1 MSSRACR
8 LRVLGRLR
16 ISVGATRLRCSAN
29 FSRSFSKVEPDLRS
43 ATSLPSVEA
52 WTQAEIVGEWHYDS
66 GMSYFVEPDAHG
78 HLHFNEWDRPLVCT
92 RAKSKK
98 FLLNRGIHHHG
109 SLAPDEDGWFSGQLL
124 NQDGSHIGD
133 LRMKYDQPQGVMITQ
148 CRPPLSDWGNVT
160 RARRD
165 KELATTGSFT
175 QYAVLG
181 TLLFAGAM
189 LLQELNWRNSLRAL
203 FAVAGMESYSDELEQ
218 MVKDVWAAKPKE
230 PSAAESELDWLDFT
244 HDMGGYKDRISRE
257 QPFKVRGNRS
267 GAVHGRSDG
276 HQADGNGGTPAARLS
291 SAEQQDLQEFLEVLQ
306 ESLKGDD
313 LPVAVRKCGASDEKH
328 QVWQEPNLRQA
339 WSIGDEQ
346 GASFGEGEDLAEN
359 LWPLLARLSS
369 KDRDALLSKM
379 ADLQR
384 QVQAGDVNSRK
395 KLEELCRHLGLERPG
410 GLDGES
416 GHLNPQDLAAA
427 MAAAQKRMACL
438 EARSVLQAADGGS
451 TQWSNLSV
459 QSTALQ
465 QLLKGCEESSWRLS
479 QGLLQVADG
488 DATANALLS
497 ALGNEPST
505 TAHLSAALQRLATLD
520 DQLQQQRAALG
531 ARGRRRNGGLED
543 EVLSQFLQEKSDALS
558 VLKDTAK
565 DLLDENSRSQVY
577 DAWQSQL
584 TSALEHVVATGI
596 TGAEE
601 DGSPSQRI
609 PGSPS
614 SPTAAMEEARQRLAA
629 LEAAR
634 AARHRRPRF
643 KAGST
648 FAEHDPSWWQKLP
661 TEESLGDNR
670 QGLQERL
677 RRHHEMLQQWRLEVG
692 EQAEQDLP
700 MLAAEL
706 AMHERLLSNMLENG
720 GLQELIEADEELE
733 DLLRACRDGAQILSL
748 EILEASTSDPTTAAL
763 LALRSATSA
772 DGLGETRSETLD
784 AALSR
789 LAAWAEGLEEQREAM
804 RCGAPLD
811 GALLAT
817 LAAER
822 ADLLKWMEDQ
832 GNSGCDGLQQLRAL
846 LAERSSELE
855 MMAGTQRSAVSAA
868 EAGGAAA
875 EDLSEQGERDP
886 DGTKKKTFGDDDL
899 LSELEEAN
907 RRLARFDAELEKQ
920 RKGLQRRRRK
930 KGQEAFVDPEVL
942 ASLVQERAALVDWAE
957 DRLQKSEDPSLV
969 AFRQQCRDA
978 ARRLEQLVMEDLQ
991 GAERFAA
998 GSVDPTAL
1006 LAEAR
1011 RRLLMLEEEGNQ
1023 RLRRRQ
1029 RVLPGAEEAIGE
1041 DPEDPFG
1048 TKKTRFD
1055 DHDWQSNLEEAR
1067 RRLRRFEEQLEEQRS
1082 GLRRRRKN
1090 GEDASLPEEVLAS
1103 LVSERAELVEWA
1115 EDQLKTSGGA
1125 PSLVAFREQ
1134 CRDAARRLE
1143 QLVVED
1149 LDGAGSK
1156 AAVDPSALLAEARR
1170 RLILMEEEAAKQRL
1184 KRRQRGE
1191 HAAATPGR
1199 GTASSR
1205 PKVVRDEDPE
1215 VLMADAARR
1224 LARLEEELESQRQGL
1239 CRRRLQP
1246 KTEAPEV
1253 QAAHALMHE
1262 SAIEELKD
1270 QRDGCRAECDRL
1282 LRAAMA
1288 NDTMWSPEQRA
1299 TCNELQ
1305 EKCLELEEAWN
1316 SCADTAEQLKEE
1328 VAEAAMPSRL
1338 TALLRSKDSHQAEAS
1353 EALLEAMRRVASFDH
1368 ELEQQRNLM
1377 KRPSSVQI
1385 PPVMGIM
1392 DSKTLEMK
1400 LLDFLRQTDEE
1411 WTETL
1416 KLAKA
1421 VGKTT
1426 KGDVNPT
1433 LYTLEKQGQA
1443 GVLKDPKST
1452 KPRWQIC
1459 RKLPASPA
1467 SPSSPASPPAA
1478 PPEEATDM
1486 TQPPPVTDVTTDLT
1500 VPPVP
1505 LSAGYWNPKGTLQ
1518 EKFGEHAVEWKQ
1530 APGTSGTSFQYEVY
1544 VASMK
1549 FVGLVQ
1555 STKAA
1560 AQQSAAEQA
1569 MATLVERPELLPQ
1582 DGEKCDA
1589 GGFESTVSATGTAAA
1604 SSSATWA
1611 TAMGRGRR
1619 KIDAEHFAARALLE
1633 KLREVMPPASA
1644 VSVKDDFV
1652 LQDAG
1657 SEARSGASASEA
1669 NWAARRELRELGK
1682 LGTKEYVKKGLNM
1695 APCISEA
1702 FRLKLIDDTEKKRL
1716 QEINGR
1722 GNCAKHT
1729 PERLEK
1735 AGRRKAAVD
1744 TSAEDAILTA
1754 LLEEKRQAMAE
1765 CEEMAPKDEAW
1776 EDLHLLWQ
1784 GPLTTSLVELAADT
1798 PAKGA
1803 KVQRGSVNAAEKNQA
1818 LAEAQR
1824 RLEMLDEESQ
1834 RQRLGL
1840 QRRRKVAEQA
1850 GRQELEKLVEG
1861 GTEFEHLAAEHREGL
1876 NHQQNNIKEVMA
1888 SDLEPLEE
1896 IESWRQMVG
1905 LEELQA
1911 AAGKMSEQL
1920 ATIEE
1925 AEGEE
1930 MAVESPEKRQ
1940 KRRLDGPVGVSVE
1953 DRSAAKHQ
1961 CEEMQVRL
1969 QEMRQDE
1976 EERQRLLMQ
1985 RRQRKVKEP
1994 PEHAEKA
2001 AQMTEENS
2009 RDLLLKAHATRP
2021 YTAQLFRSEFAAFLF
2036 RAMALLP
2043 WLLCISWT
2051 VPSRGT
2057 GSCKEIGCG
2066 GHDETCWCVASCWS
2080 FNDCCHDYAAVCPEK
2095 PPSVQLSEVNFL
2107 VTTDLHSWI
2116 EGRRHQPHL
2125 DASLAHVASVLEHLR
2140 QSARSAQRDVFFF
2153 DNGDINDG
2161 TGLSASAEDHVEY
2174 LVPVL
2179 RSAKYDALNV
2189 GNHELYQRNGYGML
2203 PGAACPIVGLKE
2215 SGYIDSWKGRY
2226 LTSNVVWAKS
2236 QQPIGERYAVIE
2248 GEFGTKLLVFG
2259 FLYNMRDHCDAV
2271 QVLKVEDVVN
2281 STWFQDAVDG
2291 HAAQVDAVVV
2301 LAHMDYRDGL
2311 VDLLWRSLR
2320 SRVGETKPIQV
2331 FAGHS
2336 HIRGYRQLDNFSS
2349 VYEAGCKLDTVGF
2362 LSFQHRADGSGLDF
2376 DHANITGN
2384 VHDMAGAAT
2393 GVFSGMKDH

>member
-438 EARSVLQAADGGS
+438 EAADGGS

-1377 KRPSSVQI
+1377 KR
-1385 PPVMGIM
+1385 
-1392 DSKTLEMK
+1392 
-1400 LLDFLRQTDEE
+1400 
-1411 WTETL
+1411 
-1416 KLAKA
+1416 
-1421 VGKTT
+1421 
-1426 KGDVNPT
+1426 
-1433 LYTLEKQGQA
+1433 
-1443 GVLKDPKST
+1443 
-1452 KPRWQIC
+1452 
-1459 RKLPASPA
+1459 
-1467 SPSSPASPPAA
+1467 
-1478 PPEEATDM
+1478 
-1486 TQPPPVTDVTTDLT
+1486 
-1500 VPPVP
+1500 
-1505 LSAGYWNPKGTLQ
+1505 
-1518 EKFGEHAVEWKQ
+1518 
-1530 APGTSGTSFQYEVY
+1530 
-1544 VASMK
+1544 
-1549 FVGLVQ
+1549 
-1555 STKAA
+1555 
-1560 AQQSAAEQA
+1560 
-1569 MATLVERPELLPQ
+1569 
-1582 DGEKCDA
+1582 
-1589 GGFESTVSATGTAAA
+1589 
-1604 SSSATWA
+1604 
-1611 TAMGRGRR
+1611 
-1619 KIDAEHFAARALLE
+1619 
-1633 KLREVMPPASA
+1633 
-1644 VSVKDDFV
+1644 
-1652 LQDAG
+1652 
-1657 SEARSGASASEA
+1657 
-1669 NWAARRELRELGK
+1669 
-1682 LGTKEYVKKGLNM
+1682 
-1695 APCISEA
+1695 
-1702 FRLKLIDDTEKKRL
+1702 
-1716 QEINGR
+1716 
-1722 GNCAKHT
+1722 
-1729 PERLEK
+1729 
-1735 AGRRKAAVD
+1735 RRKAAVD

>member
-1 MSSRACR
+1 
-8 LRVLGRLR
+8 
-16 ISVGATRLRCSAN
+16 
-29 FSRSFSKVEPDLRS
+29 
-43 ATSLPSVEA
+43 
-52 WTQAEIVGEWHYDS
+52 
-66 GMSYFVEPDAHG
+66 
-78 HLHFNEWDRPLVCT
+78 
-92 RAKSKK
+92 
-98 FLLNRGIHHHG
+98 
-109 SLAPDEDGWFSGQLL
+109 
-124 NQDGSHIGD
+124 
-133 LRMKYDQPQGVMITQ
+133 
-148 CRPPLSDWGNVT
+148 
-160 RARRD
+160 
-165 KELATTGSFT
+165 
-175 QYAVLG
+175 
-181 TLLFAGAM
+181 
-189 LLQELNWRNSLRAL
+189 
-203 FAVAGMESYSDELEQ
+203 
-218 MVKDVWAAKPKE
+218 
-230 PSAAESELDWLDFT
+230 
-244 HDMGGYKDRISRE
+244 
-257 QPFKVRGNRS
+257 
-267 GAVHGRSDG
+267 
-276 HQADGNGGTPAARLS
+276 
-291 SAEQQDLQEFLEVLQ
+291 
-306 ESLKGDD
+306 
-313 LPVAVRKCGASDEKH
+313 
-328 QVWQEPNLRQA
+328 
-339 WSIGDEQ
+339 
-346 GASFGEGEDLAEN
+346 
-359 LWPLLARLSS
+359 
-369 KDRDALLSKM
+369 M

-438 EARSVLQAADGGS
+438 EAADGGS

-920 RKGLQRRRRK
+920 RKGLQRRRK

-1328 VAEAAMPSRL
+1328 VAEAMPSRL

-1377 KRPSSVQI
+1377 KR
-1385 PPVMGIM
+1385 
-1392 DSKTLEMK
+1392 
-1400 LLDFLRQTDEE
+1400 
-1411 WTETL
+1411 
-1416 KLAKA
+1416 
-1421 VGKTT
+1421 
-1426 KGDVNPT
+1426 
-1433 LYTLEKQGQA
+1433 
-1443 GVLKDPKST
+1443 
-1452 KPRWQIC
+1452 
-1459 RKLPASPA
+1459 
-1467 SPSSPASPPAA
+1467 
-1478 PPEEATDM
+1478 
-1486 TQPPPVTDVTTDLT
+1486 
-1500 VPPVP
+1500 
-1505 LSAGYWNPKGTLQ
+1505 
-1518 EKFGEHAVEWKQ
+1518 
-1530 APGTSGTSFQYEVY
+1530 
-1544 VASMK
+1544 
-1549 FVGLVQ
+1549 
-1555 STKAA
+1555 
-1560 AQQSAAEQA
+1560 
-1569 MATLVERPELLPQ
+1569 
-1582 DGEKCDA
+1582 
-1589 GGFESTVSATGTAAA
+1589 
-1604 SSSATWA
+1604 
-1611 TAMGRGRR
+1611 
-1619 KIDAEHFAARALLE
+1619 
-1633 KLREVMPPASA
+1633 
-1644 VSVKDDFV
+1644 
-1652 LQDAG
+1652 
-1657 SEARSGASASEA
+1657 
-1669 NWAARRELRELGK
+1669 
-1682 LGTKEYVKKGLNM
+1682 
-1695 APCISEA
+1695 
-1702 FRLKLIDDTEKKRL
+1702 
-1716 QEINGR
+1716 
-1722 GNCAKHT
+1722 
-1729 PERLEK
+1729 
-1735 AGRRKAAVD
+1735 RRKAAVD

-2009 RDLLLKAHATRP
+2009 RDLLLKAHEFITEGNPGDVQALRQQLHDLRTEAFSESKEDLHQEPNLATSPEAEAAPVTKPQPPKEELEAALAASTERMDLVNSLG
-2021 YTAQLFRSEFAAFLF
+2021 ADLLSQLEVVFSSDESGGDLGSAVMTVVERW
-2036 RAMALLP
+2036 RGQLP
-2043 WLLCISWT
+2043 L
-2051 VPSRGT
+2051 RH
-2057 GSCKEIGCG
+2057 EA
-2066 GHDETCWCVASCWS
+2066 VAS
-2080 FNDCCHDYAAVCPEK
+2080 A
-2095 PPSVQLSEVNFL
+2095 PS
-2107 VTTDLHSWI
+2107 DMYM
-2116 EGRRHQPHL
+2116 
-2125 DASLAHVASVLEHLR
+2125 EH
-2140 QSARSAQRDVFFF
+2140 
-2153 DNGDINDG
+2153 
-2161 TGLSASAEDHVEY
+2161 
-2174 LVPVL
+2174 
-2179 RSAKYDALNV
+2179 
-2189 GNHELYQRNGYGML
+2189 M
-2203 PGAACPIVGLKE
+2203 GAACE
-2215 SGYIDSWKGRY
+2215 
-2226 LTSNVVWAKS
+2226 
-2236 QQPIGERYAVIE
+2236 
-2248 GEFGTKLLVFG
+2248 
-2259 FLYNMRDHCDAV
+2259 DAV
-2271 QVLKVEDVVN
+2271 KAVTAATDESDVNARRAFLAAYRERMSSASQATQVQAEREEEGLRARAAARRQRRAQQRTEAESPSKTTSTSPSRLSRKSALARQSTVAFTTEAEVQNLRKTGEGFARSFFLQTEEEDEEQARRMVRRLE
-2281 STWFQDAVDG
+2281 S
-2291 HAAQVDAVVV
+2291 
-2301 LAHMDYRDGL
+2301 
-2311 VDLLWRSLR
+2311 RSKSR
-2320 SRVGETKPIQV
+2320 SRPGTAAASPETSPLR
-2331 FAGHS
+2331 
-2336 HIRGYRQLDNFSS
+2336 RGLTQSLSMTASSWAFSP
-2349 VYEAGCKLDTVGF
+2349 
-2362 LSFQHRADGSGLDF
+2362 
-2376 DHANITGN
+2376 
-2384 VHDMAGAAT
+2384 
-2393 GVFSGMKDH
+2393 